1 MPAHRLT
8 QEGCSYCCITDRS
21 SEALFNARLQATLR
35 YAEESTSAAEQI
47 AALQQQLSAEQDAK
61 ESERREREQAEQQ
74 VAELKV
80 GATASIHRELVKHM
94 NQIVCPSENN
104 TKRRV
109 LAASTASNAQH
120 SQ

>member
-1 MPAHRLT
+1 MRGVHIAALLIGYLCTVFQTILEAHLNHV
-8 QEGCSYCCITDRS
+8 D
-21 SEALFNARLQATLR
+21 APVQATMR

-80 GATASIHRELVKHM
+80 EAS
-94 NQIVCPSENN
+94 
-104 TKRRV
+104 
-109 LAASTASNAQH
+109 ASMDRH
-120 SQ
+120 

>member
-1 MPAHRLT
+1 MRSVRTAALLT
-8 QEGCSYCCITDRS
+8 GFPSDADLQAFI
-21 SEALFNARLQATLR
+21 EALSDHVDIPVQATLR

-80 GATASIHRELVKHM
+80 EASAAID
-94 NQIVCPSENN
+94 
-104 TKRRV
+104 RR
-109 LAASTASNAQH
+109 L
-120 SQ
+120 